1 MLENIKSPRDLDGLA
16 EKDIKARAGEIR
28 ETIINAV
35 SHNGGHLSSNLGDV
49 EMTIALHRV
58 FDVPRDTLI
67 FDVGHQ
73 CYAHKLL
80 TGRYDRFDTLRKFG
94 GVSGFTNKNES
105 EYDFVTAGHS
115 GTALSAAL
123 GRA

>member
-16 EKDIKARAGEIR
+16 EKDIGELAGEIR
-28 ETIINAV
+28 DTIIDTV

-67 FDVGHQ
+67 FDVGRQ

-80 TGRYDRFDTLRKFG
+80 TARRCQLRSVLRAQISYRAATLTSSR
-94 GVSGFTNKNES
+94 
-105 EYDFVTAGHS
+105 
-115 GTALSAAL
+115 
-123 GRA
+123 